1 VKDFSSREREVQD
14 HFMYGVDQTRCK
26 MLREKIIFLLK
37 RIVSKLEKSG
47 VQSADSPLIKVHESA
62 IFSRKALKYKSH
74 SILEIDRDTEVS
86 GSIFFDRENSK
97 ISIGQRSFISATI
110 VAAQEVQIGDD
121 VMISWGTTIV
131 DHNSHAIA
139 FSQRANDVTEWRK
152 GNKDW
157 SNVVCSPVRIDNKV
171 WIGFNAL
178 ILKGVHIG
186 EGAIVGAGSVVTKDV
201 APWTIVGGNPAKL
214 IREIPE
220 HER

>member
-1 VKDFSSREREVQD
+1 MFRIISKALYKAASKMDKLSKPPIDTSLVKIHKSS
-14 HFMYGVDQTRCK
+14 
-26 MLREKIIFLLK
+26 
-37 RIVSKLEKSG
+37 
-47 VQSADSPLIKVHESA
+47 
-62 IFSRKALKYKSH
+62 IFSLDRLVYKKG
-74 SILEIDRDTEVS
+74 SIVDISQDTQVS
-86 GSIFFDRENSK
+86 GQLIFDREKAK
-97 ISIGQRSFISATI
+97 ISIGQRSFINAI
-110 VAAQEVQIGDD
+110 VIAAQEIQIGDD

-139 FSQRANDVTEWRK
+139 FSQRANDATEWRK

-157 SNVVCSPVRIDNKV
+157 SNVVCNPVHISNKV
-171 WIGFNAL
+171 WIGFNAI

-214 IREIPE
+214 IRTIPE

>member
-1 VKDFSSREREVQD
+1 MLKLISKILHRVAYNIDKPLKPLMDMSLIEIHESSMFS
-14 HFMYGVDQTRCK
+14 
-26 MLREKIIFLLK
+26 LEKVVYKEKSSISVGQETQIPGQIIFD
-37 RIVSKLEKSG
+37 R
-47 VQSADSPLIKVHESA
+47 QNAKV
-62 IFSRKALKYKSH
+62 
-74 SILEIDRDTEVS
+74 
-86 GSIFFDRENSK
+86 
-97 ISIGQRSFISATI
+97 SIGQRSFIHATI
-110 VAAQEVQIGDD
+110 IAAQEVQIGDD

-139 FSQRANDVTEWRK
+139 FSQRAHDVTEWRK

-157 SNVVCSPVRIDNKV
+157 SNVVCSPIHIANKV
-171 WIGFNAL
+171 WIGFNVI

>member
-1 VKDFSSREREVQD
+1 MHIISKILRKLASQIDQSSDQS
-14 HFMYGVDQTRCK
+14 VDMSC
-26 MLREKIIFLLK
+26 
-37 RIVSKLEKSG
+37 
-47 VQSADSPLIKVHESA
+47 IKVHESSD
-62 IFSRKALKYKSH
+62 FSLTQLIVKQN
-74 SILEIDRDTEVS
+74 SIVKIDQDTQVP
-86 GSIFFDRENSK
+86 GKLIFDRENAE
-97 ISIGQRSFISATI
+97 ISIGQRSFIHATVISAQKVT
-110 VAAQEVQIGDD
+110 IGDD

-131 DHNSHAIA
+131 DHNSHAIT

-157 SNVVCSPVRIDNKV
+157 SNVVCSPVHIENKV
-171 WIGFNAL
+171 WIGFNVI

>member
-1 VKDFSSREREVQD
+1 MLKITSKILYKIASKINRPSKPLMDMSLIEIHESSVFS
-14 HFMYGVDQTRCK
+14 
-26 MLREKIIFLLK
+26 
-37 RIVSKLEKSG
+37 LEKVVYKENSSIAVG
-47 VQSADSPLIKVHESA
+47 QDTQIPGQLI
-62 IFSRKALKYKSH
+62 
-74 SILEIDRDTEVS
+74 
-86 GSIFFDRENSK
+86 FDRGNAR
-97 ISIGQRSFISATI
+97 ISIGQRSFIHATI
-110 VAAQEVQIGDD
+110 ISAKEVQIGDD

-139 FSQRANDVTEWRK
+139 FSKRAHDVTEWRK

-157 SNVVCSPVRIDNKV
+157 SNVVCSPVHIADKV
-171 WIGFNAL
+171 WIGFNV
-178 ILKGVHIG
+178 IVLKGVHIG